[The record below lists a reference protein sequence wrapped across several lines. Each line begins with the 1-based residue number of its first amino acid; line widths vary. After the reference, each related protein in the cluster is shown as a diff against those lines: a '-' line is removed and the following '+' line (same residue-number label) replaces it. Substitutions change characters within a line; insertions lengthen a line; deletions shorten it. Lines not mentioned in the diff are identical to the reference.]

1 MTTGRINQVSH
12 SLPGPG
18 SIARPPRGV
27 HFSET
32 GQCPARNCPA
42 SPSTATRS
50 PPCSIIGNG
59 QSRPPINGL
68 PLLPSRSPATS
79 ASRNPPASRSTHA
92 QHTHTQLPDHLPLC
106 WMVHAPAAVPRSTT
120 SIAVNQP
127 APAWRSIP
135 GPWPRR
141 LCHAKP
147 HRSNRSPSPLSRDLP
162 SRELPALH
170 PVLWSCQRN
179 RQPPPRPILFHHA
192 VSPSPSRISRE
203 STSSPCESTAPCSS
217 STAACRRPSHS
228 PSCSFYVRCVC

>member
-18 SIARPPRGV
+18 PIARPPRGV

-68 PLLPSRSPATS
+68 PLLPSRSPATC

-92 QHTHTQLPDHLPLC
+92 QHTHTHATPRPSTPLLDGSRPSRSPPINH
-106 WMVHAPAAVPRSTT
+106 VNRSQPACPSLAVYPRSMASSPVPRQ
-120 SIAVNQP
+120 A
-127 APAWRSIP
+127 APIQ
-135 GPWPRR
+135 
-141 LCHAKP
+141 
-147 HRSNRSPSPLSRDLP
+147 PLSVT
-162 SRELPALH
+162 AL
-170 PVLWSCQRN
+170 
-179 RQPPPRPILFHHA
+179 A
-192 VSPSPSRISRE
+192 
-203 STSSPCESTAPCSS
+203 
-217 STAACRRPSHS
+217 
-228 PSCSFYVRCVC
+228 